1 LAAIVF
7 LSLVVLVGSGCDSG
21 GSSSSGSSYTSGGA
35 AFKSV
40 SDALTGAE
48 GMIDTSLAPSS
59 LPGKV
64 STMTSGLSAK
74 WEVSASYNNPK
85 YDSTS
90 CPSAT
95 SMITLKE
102 YMGTQFDNNQKR
114 CNGSYINIFGRLEN
128 AGGML
133 CIIMNSL
140 NATTSAELVSAADA
154 SVTFT
159 SAVKSDLATKC
170 PSMASS
176 LNNESE
182 IATDS
187 TATLQ
192 FDAPAVTT
200 TYDLKITIQPFNSVV
215 FVKYGGTEINFA
227 VNEDNTNGNHR
238 TLVSYDTSTKILRAE
253 YASKSKGSSFPLYIH
268 RLYKD
273 ETNSLARI
281 VSSIQTGFSANTD
294 TSAGNIETYVISGQ
308 KNCARST
315 LRSWKWLRP
324 PRTARRPATSRSS
337 PSTSKP
343 TQPRRR
349 RKSFSTWPT
358 PAATWWRAGTSPT
371 PASTRRSCS
380 R

>member
-1 LAAIVF
+1 
-7 LSLVVLVGSGCDSG
+7 
-21 GSSSSGSSYTSGGA
+21 
-35 AFKSV
+35 
-40 SDALTGAE
+40 
-48 GMIDTSLAPSS
+48 
-59 LPGKV
+59 
-64 STMTSGLSAK
+64 
-74 WEVSASYNNPK
+74 
-85 YDSTS
+85 
-90 CPSAT
+90 
-95 SMITLKE
+95 
-102 YMGTQFDNNQKR
+102 
-114 CNGSYINIFGRLEN
+114 
-128 AGGML
+128 
-133 CIIMNSL
+133 MNSL

-294 TSAGNIETYVISGQ
+294 TSAGNIETYVISGY
-308 KNCARST
+308 
-315 LRSWKWLRP
+315 P
-324 PRTARRPATSRSS
+324 SS
-337 PSTSKP
+337 PTIGFSISLTSMGTLADGSHDACVNGDTGAITNDNPTVSSNAFNCGTTASSNKTTATFTGLSSIITSTSVSTP
-343 TQPRRR
+343 
-349 RKSFSTWPT
+349 STWWNLT
-358 PAATWWRAGTSPT
+358 TGSEILSWSTIENMLTSGL
-371 PASTRRSCS
+371 
-380 R
+380 